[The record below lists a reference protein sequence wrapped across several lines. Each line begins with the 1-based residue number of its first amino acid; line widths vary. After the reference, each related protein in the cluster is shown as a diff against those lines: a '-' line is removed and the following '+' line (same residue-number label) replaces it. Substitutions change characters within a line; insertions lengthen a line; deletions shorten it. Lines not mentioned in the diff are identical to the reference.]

1 VKDMADDG
9 PEFNG
14 QGKRPWFGPK
24 RFGYGTRPQT
34 WQGYLVVA
42 LALVPLIVV
51 AALTGGHSAW
61 TVLGAIP
68 LVLVGVFARTMR
80 SRR

>member
-1 VKDMADDG
+1 MDNVPQFDD
-9 PEFNG
+9 
-14 QGKRPWFGPK
+14 QGKRPWFGAK

-42 LALVPLIVV
+42 LAAVPLIVV

-68 LVLVGVFARTMR
+68 LVLVAIFARTMGG
-80 SRR
+80 RR